1 MNTSEI
7 SKLNKILV
15 AVDGSENATRAA
27 EVAAAIASNA
37 SAELTILYVIDMP
50 VVPTGET
57 YIPFDKIEDKAREE
71 AGKFIP
77 KLESVAKEIGV
88 KTRIEIVDSF
98 GSVVRTITDYADRE
112 KIDLLVVGTRGL
124 GGFKRLVLGSV
135 ASGLGQYAHC
145 SGLVVR

>member
-1 MNTSEI
+1 MNMSER

-15 AVDGSENATRAA
+15 AVDGSENAARAA

-37 SAELTILYVIDMP
+37 NAELTILHVIDMP

-98 GSVVRTITDYADRE
+98 GSVVRAITDYADRE

-135 ASGLGQYAHC
+135 ASGLVQYSHC
-145 SGLVVR
+145 SVLVVR

>member
-1 MNTSEI
+1 MNTSER

-15 AVDGSENATRAA
+15 AVDGSENAARAA

-37 SAELTILYVIDMP
+37 NAELTILYVIDIP

-98 GSVVRTITDYADRE
+98 GSVVRAITDYADRE

-135 ASGLGQYAHC
+135 ASGLVQYAHC
-145 SGLVVR
+145 SVLVVR